1 MRSLVLAADLFQL
14 IDVLLD
20 PLQLVLNVVSLRL
33 LSTQPEVAE
42 EERVDA
48 IQLQQLQRGLLLR
61 AEGLL

>member
-48 IQLQQLQRGLLLR
+48 VQLQQLQRGLLLR